1 MPPITFVVSWSSTA
15 SDTFKHNSTESV
27 RTVVQ
32 NIKTHITHQL
42 AESDAQG
49 NLIDYVLYRDTHG
62 SFEPILS
69 IERTLGQVGIHD
81 GDLLYLASRQSVPTW
96 KLSLAGSSTSITG
109 TLQTSAVLPLPKNTS
124 TVCQLRL
131 APSCVISLSSG
142 EGAQIDRAY
151 LLQKLPA
158 SIVLREHTR
167 MFLGFSSRLHSVSRD
182 VHCQI
187 MRQEDAWVVNA
198 RHSTYIHG
206 RMVTKKTIALTE
218 STTVVVGRNGWPIE
232 IVLRPAS

>member
-32 NIKTHITHQL
+32 NIKTHITYRL
-42 AESDAQG
+42 DESDAQG
-49 NLIDYVLYRDTHG
+49 NLIDYVLYRDNHG
-62 SFEPILS
+62 NFEPIIS
-69 IERTLGQVGIHD
+69 VERTLGQAGIRD

-96 KLSLAGSSTSITG
+96 KLPLTGSSTRTTG
-109 TLQTSAVLPLPKNTS
+109 IEQTNTGPSLPKNTN

-131 APSCVISLSSG
+131 APSCVISLSSS

-182 VHCQI
+182 LHCQI
-187 MRQEDAWVVNA
+187 MRQEDAWVINT
-198 RHSTYIHG
+198 RHSTYIYG

-232 IVLRPAS
+232 IVLRPIS